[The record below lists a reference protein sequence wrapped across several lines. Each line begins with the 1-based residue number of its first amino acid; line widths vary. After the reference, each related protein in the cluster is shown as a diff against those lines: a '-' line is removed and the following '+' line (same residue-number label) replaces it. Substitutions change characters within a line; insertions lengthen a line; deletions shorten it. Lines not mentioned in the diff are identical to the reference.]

1 MIRKS
6 LLLGLLSLLAALPAL
21 AGTVYVP
28 VASNI
33 TVGGQTY
40 TTRVWLSNPGTASR
54 RFTLLFLSAGSD
66 GTSRTGVTPQSFTLA
81 AGGTLLLGNLAP
93 AGSRGLLEVTGAP
106 QILVTA
112 RLDAVDPLRGVTTS
126 AHVPAISSANLI
138 RAGQTADLQGL
149 ERSETGP
156 RTNLGVVNLGHRA
169 TQCTIRASRLNGAAL
184 GDPATVTLQP
194 LSLRRFED
202 ALAALGAGAVA
213 DARVAVS
220 CADPFWTFAE
230 ILSPAVPSAVLVTP
244 AVSLDSTLAPPGSG
258 PAPNPGSAVVVERP
272 GTFFIPVPGASAL
285 DVPIPLASGQAYRRA
300 TIEFDLQTNTFAPV
314 FDSIVGL
321 LRPGA
326 TIADR
331 TLYFGF
337 HIRGRRNRTFID
349 LGVPV
354 LEPAIR
360 GDFPWREQTL
370 YRIRIVY
377 DVQVRTIT
385 LQALQNGQVV
395 HTVTGGI
402 FNLDLS
408 DNGAGM
414 VLKFGLPAIADN
426 AYFPPFNWTFS
437 NLRAQIEP

>member
-1 MIRKS
+1 MIRKP
-6 LLLGLLSLLAALPAL
+6 LLLGLLSLLAALPAF

-28 VASNI
+28 VASNV

-40 TTRVWLSNPGTASR
+40 TTRIWLSNPGTASR
-54 RFTLLFLSAGSD
+54 RFSLLFLAADSD
-66 GTSRTGVTPQSFTLA
+66 GTSRTGATPQSFTLA

-112 RLDAVDPLRGVTTS
+112 RLDAVDSVRGVTTS
-126 AHVPAISSANLI
+126 AHVPAISSTNLI

-156 RTNLGVVNLGHRA
+156 RTSLGVVNLGHRA

-184 GDPATVTLQP
+184 GDPATVTVQP

-202 ALAALGAGAVA
+202 ALALLGAGAIS

-220 CADPFWTFAE
+220 CADPFWAFAE
-230 ILSPAVPSAVLVTP
+230 ILSPAVPAAVMVTP
-244 AVSLDSTLAPPGSG
+244 TVTLDSTLAPPGTTPP
-258 PAPNPGSAVVVERP
+258 PAGSPVVVERQ
-272 GTFFIPVPGASAL
+272 GDFFIPVPGASAL
-285 DVPIPLASGQAYRRA
+285 DVPIPLAAGQAYRRA
-300 TIEFDLQTNTFAPV
+300 TIEFDLRTNTFAPV

-321 LRPGA
+321 IRPGA
-326 TIADR
+326 TVADR

-337 HIRGRRNRTFID
+337 HIRGRRSRTFID

-360 GDFPWREQTL
+360 ADFQWREQTL

-377 DVQVRTIT
+377 DVQARTIT

-395 HTVTGGI
+395 HTATGGI
-402 FNLDLS
+402 FNLNLS
-408 DNGAGM
+408 DNGFGM
-414 VLKFGLPAIADN
+414 VLKFGLPGIADN